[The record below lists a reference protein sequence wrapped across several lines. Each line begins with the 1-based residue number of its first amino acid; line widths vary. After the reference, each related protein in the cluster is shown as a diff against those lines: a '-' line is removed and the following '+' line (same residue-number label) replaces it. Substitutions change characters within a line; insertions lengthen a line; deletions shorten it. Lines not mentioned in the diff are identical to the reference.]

1 MRRLGIHTGRDLKAR
16 SLEEL
21 TAILGSSAPYYHGV
35 ARGIDERPVRAHRI
49 RKSIGAENTFSD
61 DSADLD
67 VLAERLAPILDKVA
81 GACAAKGLRGRTVT
95 LKVKFSDFAQVTRAR
110 SLPSPVGDRASLEA
124 ISLGLLRDLSP
135 LRRSVRLLGVAVSA
149 LDHGESP
156 RSRCS
161 SAWRSDG
168 LSRVRRGHGHRAAVI
183 GSRGRWP
190 APRPT

>member
-1 MRRLGIHTGRDLKAR
+1 MKALGILTGRDLRALSLDDLAAR
-16 SLEEL
+16 FGA
-21 TAILGSSAPYYHGV
+21 TAPYYYGV

-124 ISLGLLRDLSP
+124 ISLGLLRDLYP
-135 LRRSVRLLGVAVSA
+135 LRRSVRLLGVALSA

-156 RSRCS
+156 EPLQL
-161 SAWRSDG
+161 G
-168 LSRVRRGHGHRAAVI
+168 LAI
-183 GSRGRWP
+183 
-190 APRPT
+190 